1 MRSVFSCV
9 ACGQCPGSSHLNLRT
24 LSVAL
29 MLSAASVPAAT
40 AALNSAQIVASAVS
54 QSCISWRVSGICYWL
69 FCTPFGCKVRTSV
82 KVTHFIPQAV
92 VSVYHAPGGNPWQ
105 EMAMVSQSTGGLE
118 NSITGALA
126 GVSAGGG
133 NSALKMPGQ
142 RKTNLHFKY
151 ADAFGH
157 PATSLIGGS
166 ISGYSCRS
174 AATPFVPYFLSTLDS
189 LVWRS
194 GMPESLY
201 PEALIPGQR
210 ELGSQAA
217 ANMWGNVY
225 PRSGFVTQVDDDKAG
240 ALVAQR
246 VADIITRTGQ
256 PHVYQPLTGQ
266 RSEGYWPPDAVKEN
280 TGTRNHKWQRLS
292 PQLSPSCAVFPD
304 GEHPAAADA
313 NAAFAL
319 WQPYSCCQRRGQ
331 RFLYSSDY

>member
-1 MRSVFSCV
+1 MQHHFPASSFP
-9 ACGQCPGSSHLNLRT
+9 GQSRFNLKS
-24 LSVAL
+24 LGMAM
-29 MLSAASVPAAT
+29 MLSAASVPAAN

-54 QSCISWRVSGICYWL
+54 QTCISWRVSGICYWM
-69 FCTPFGCKVRTSV
+69 FCGLHGCTVRTSV
-82 KVTHFIPQAV
+82 KVTHFIPEAV
-92 VSVYHAPGGNPWQ
+92 VSAYNTQGGNPWR
-105 EMAMVSQSTGGLE
+105 EMSMVSQTAGGLE
-118 NSITGALA
+118 SSITSALS

-133 NSALKMPGQ
+133 NNELKTPGQ

-151 ADAFGH
+151 ADAIGH

-166 ISGYSCRS
+166 IAGYSCRT

-189 LVWRS
+189 LAWRT

-201 PEALIPGQR
+201 PEALVPGQR
-210 ELGSQAA
+210 EVGSQAA

-246 VADIITRTGQ
+246 VADIITRSGQ
-256 PHVYQPLTGQ
+256 PHVYQPLMGQ
-266 RSEGYWPPDAVKEN
+266 RSEGYWPPGAVQEN
-280 TGTRNHKWQRLS
+280 TGTSNHKWQRLA
-292 PQLSPSCAVFPD
+292 PQLSQSCAVFPD
-304 GEHPAAADA
+304 GDHPPAADA

-331 RFLYSSDY
+331 RFLYSTDF